1 MRHGARV
8 FWPLLVALLTGG
20 PVWAQ
25 DQPPD
30 QPSVPDRPVGE
41 APEEQPPPEIVIG
54 FDQRGV
60 LTAKGK
66 LVVEPSLSY
75 THSSSTQVAIEG
87 FTILPSI
94 AVGLINVSEVQRDT
108 YTATLAFRYGLSHR
122 LEAELRLPYV
132 HKEEQVR
139 EREIFKQTP
148 VNIIRNSS
156 GTDLGDIEA
165 ALRYQLNRGLDGWP
179 FFIGNLRVKSD
190 TGTDPFEVDR
200 RVLTVEDDQGDPVR
214 IGEVFE
220 EQPTGTGFWAV
231 EPSLTMIAPSD
242 PAVFYANLSYL
253 WYIERDVG
261 GDYGRID
268 PGDAVGLGFG
278 MGVGINDR
286 VSFSLGYDH
295 TVVFETT
302 RENDAG
308 IEPQFDYLQV
318 GSFQFGFSS
327 PVANVSL
334 ALGAT
339 EAAPDVQLEVRRPFR
354 FF

>member
-1 MRHGARV
+1 MRHVAGV
-8 FWPLLVALLTGG
+8 FPVLLALLAGS
-20 PVWAQ
+20 PLAWAQ
-25 DQPPD
+25 EQQAGEQSVPD
-30 QPSVPDRPVGE
+30 QPVGQ

-60 LTAKGK
+60 LTPKGK
-66 LVVEPSLSY
+66 LVVEPSLAY
-75 THSSSTQVAIEG
+75 THSSSTEVAIEG

-122 LEAELRLPYV
+122 LEAELRVPYV

-139 EREIFKQTP
+139 EREIFKDST
-148 VNIIRNSS
+148 VNIIRDSS

-179 FFIGNLRVKSD
+179 FFIANLRAKSD

-200 RVLTVEDDQGDPVR
+200 RDLTVDGQFV
-214 IGEVFE
+214 GEVFE
-220 EQPTGTGFWAV
+220 EQPTGSGFWAV
-231 EPSLTMIAPSD
+231 EPSVTMIAPAD
-242 PAVFYANLSYL
+242 PAVFYSNLSYL
-253 WYIERDVG
+253 WNIERKVNDEI
-261 GDYGRID
+261 GRVD
-268 PGDAVGLGFG
+268 PGDGVGLSFG
-278 MGVGINDR
+278 MGVGVNEAI
-286 VSFSLGYDH
+286 SFSMGYDH
-295 TVVFETT
+295 TTIFATT

-308 IEPQFDYLQV
+308 TEPQFDQLQV

-327 PVANVSL
+327 PVANISL
-334 ALGAT
+334 AVGAT
-339 EAAPDVQLEVRRPFR
+339 EAAPDVQLEVRKPFR